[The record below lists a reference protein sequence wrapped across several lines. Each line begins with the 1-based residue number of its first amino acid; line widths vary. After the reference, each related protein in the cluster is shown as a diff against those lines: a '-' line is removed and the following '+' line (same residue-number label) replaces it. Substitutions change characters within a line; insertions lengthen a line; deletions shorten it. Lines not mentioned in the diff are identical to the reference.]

1 MEKVM
6 KNTQTQNKWKRR
18 FGDRKDGR
26 KLHSI
31 DPMSRV
37 AYFIMPD
44 RVGSMNLFR
53 DAVPIDA
60 MLDYVHKKR
69 KEGLKNFGLM
79 HVFAAAYVRTVSQK
93 PAINRFLS
101 GQTLFAR
108 RTVQLIM
115 AVKKEMNLEGEE
127 TMIKLDFERDAT
139 AAEVYEQFNRVVEEV
154 KNQGNEKNAF
164 DRLAGAL
171 NYIPRLLLRFVVGCL
186 KFFDY
191 FGLLP
196 AGLVQLSPF
205 HGSIVITSMGSLGIP
220 PVFHHL
226 YNFGN
231 VPVFM
236 AFSAVKHE
244 NELLSDGSV
253 KPKRYFEFTV
263 STDERICDGFY
274 YAAAFH
280 QLRDILLHPEQLDE
294 KVEVIEDVD

>member
-1 MEKVM
+1 M
-6 KNTQTQNKWKRR
+6 KNAQSQDKWRHH

-26 KLHSI
+26 KLHDI
-31 DPMSRV
+31 DPMNRV
-37 AYFIMPD
+37 AYFLMPD
-44 RVGSMNLFR
+44 RVGAMNLFR

-60 MLDYVHKKR
+60 MLDYVHRKR

-93 PAINRFLS
+93 PQINRFIS
-101 GQTLFAR
+101 GLTLYAR
-108 RTVQLIM
+108 PTVQMIM
-115 AVKKEMNLEGEE
+115 TVKKKMKLDGEE
-127 TMIKLDFERDAT
+127 TTVKFDFARDAT
-139 AAEVYEQFNRVVEEV
+139 AAEVYEQFDRVIGEAKSTDDE
-154 KNQGNEKNAF
+154 ASDF

-171 NYIPRLLLRFVVGCL
+171 NYMPRWLLRFVAGCL
-186 KFFDY
+186 RALDY
-191 FGLLP
+191 IGWVP
-196 AGLVQLSPF
+196 ASLVKLSPF

-220 PVFHHL
+220 PIYHHL
-226 YNFGN
+226 YAFGN

-244 NELLSDGSV
+244 NELQADGSV

-280 QLRDILLHPEQLDE
+280 DLRNILLNPEVLDE
-294 KVEVIEDVD
+294 RPEVIEDVD